1 MKKHILIFS
10 AAIIILSLLCLPGCG
25 SKTKAPENA
34 AKNGTFSVVSSFYPM
49 HILALNLT
57 QGIEGV
63 TETSMSAPDICCI
76 HDHTFTVSDLR
87 KIEGASVYIENGLG
101 LEAFNDKLKN
111 AYPHMPVIEAAKD
124 IEDVELE
131 PHVWTNIDYYIMEVR
146 RVSLELQSLDPAHG
160 DAYAANERAYIE
172 KLEKLKSDYRSTIAA
187 SCGKKVLVL
196 DENLPNLCEFLKM
209 DVTEIE
215 TDHEQESFSAD
226 DLKQTIGKMRRE
238 GIDTIIIAKGANRAI
253 AESIADE
260 TGAAIYE
267 LDPCM
272 NGSENDDSDAYIR
285 AMSGNLEI
293 IASIVSKR

>member
-1 MKKHILIFS
+1 MKRHIWIVS
-10 AAIIILSLLCLPGCG
+10 AAMIILSLLCLPGCG
-25 SKTKAPENA
+25 RKAPDNA
-34 AKNGTFSVVSSFYPM
+34 AGGGTFSVVSSFYPM

-57 QGIEGV
+57 QGIDGV
-63 TETSMSAPDICCI
+63 TETSMSAPDIGCI
-76 HDHTFTVSDLR
+76 HDHTFTVSDLK

-101 LEAFNDKLKN
+101 LEEFNDKLKN

-172 KLEKLKSDYRSTIAA
+172 KLWKLKSDYGSTIAA

-196 DENLPNLCEFLKM
+196 DETLPNLCEVLKM
-209 DVTEIE
+209 DATEVE
-215 TDHEQESFSAD
+215 REHEQESFSAD
-226 DLKQTIGKMRRE
+226 DLKKTIEKMRLE
-238 GIDTIIIAKGANRAI
+238 GIGTIIIAKGANRAI
-253 AESIADE
+253 ADSIADE
-260 TGAAIYE
+260 TGAVIYE

-272 NGSENDDSDAYIR
+272 NGSKDDDGDAYIR

-293 IASIVSKR
+293 VATMK